1 MGSEF
6 TGGRVISISI
16 VKLNLSK
23 LDNGVFGYV
32 VEICRQNCMKGD
44 DFSLAVLKIPSFM
57 LLVKSIMRN
66 TLNFDH
72 AMNKLTL
79 SKNHS

>member
-1 MGSEF
+1 MNLPVEGLYPFPS
-6 TGGRVISISI
+6 
-16 VKLNLSK
+16 LNS
-23 LDNGVFGYV
+23 NFRNF